1 MSTMKAVRIV
11 LEQETANYRKPT
23 SFQLKE
29 SYPLPPPSTVI
40 GMVHNICG
48 FNEYIPMDVSI
59 QGSYFS
65 RHLDLFTRYEFK
77 NGMTYD
83 QTRHQLKVDKYGVV
97 EGPGYT
103 ELLVDVNLMIHIIP
117 KDEAYLDKIFESF
130 LNPREYISLGRR
142 EDIASIKEVRMVN
155 INKEKLDEDIE
166 LDPNIKAYIK
176 CSDIEDNSII
186 LQGGASGVSYR
197 GTKYKLNKNYQ
208 LQNIKNKTIRNWSKV
223 DVIYTSHIN
232 IVEDSYALLDE
243 DGNPIFVL

>member
-48 FNEYIPMDVSI
+48 FDEYIPMDVSI

-83 QTRHQLKVDKYGVV
+83 QTRHQLKVDEYGVV

-117 KDEAYLDKIFESF
+117 KEEAYLDIIFESF

-142 EDIASIKEVRMVN
+142 EDIASIKEVKMVN
-155 INKEKLDEDIE
+155 INKEKLEEDIE

-176 CSDIEDNSII
+176 CSDLEDNSII

-197 GTKYKLNKNYQ
+197 GTKFKLNKNYQ
-208 LQNIKNKTIRNWSKV
+208 LQNIKNKTIRNWCKV